1 MKIFYLILIILF
13 AFFIVTFSQFNAAPV
28 TIKYYYLQ
36 DIVVPAY
43 MLIFVALLVGII
55 ITGLLGVME
64 RFRLNRT
71 ISRLNK
77 TIRVLRKDLRE
88 QEAPP
93 ILEDRKKHPV
103 LPHE

>member
-1 MKIFYLILIILF
+1 
-13 AFFIVTFSQFNAAPV
+13 
-28 TIKYYYLQ
+28 
-36 DIVVPAY
+36 

-77 TIRVLRKDLRE
+77 TIRALRKDLRE

-93 ILEDRKKHPV
+93 ILEDRKKQPV